1 MIVACTSVA
10 RPHISL
16 RVAMPHLN
24 PDRIAAM
31 AQPQNYANHTRRP
44 PLLFLAGCYLSTA
57 TTVGIGYQLV
67 VDFSAGTLA
76 LFVVAACTAIGLLF
90 ARRFSTGVQD
100 RVIRLE
106 EHLRLERIL
115 PDELK
120 GEIGQLTTDQLIGLR
135 FASDVELPG
144 LVRRVLAG
152 ELTNRRSIKQAIE
165 DWRADH
171 ERI

>member
-1 MIVACTSVA
+1 MT
-10 RPHISL
+10 
-16 RVAMPHLN
+16 
-24 PDRIAAM
+24 
-31 AQPQNYANHTRRP
+31 QPQNYTNHSKRP

-57 TTVGIGYQLV
+57 ATIVVGYRLV
-67 VDFSAGTLA
+67 VDFSAATLV
-76 LFVVAACTAIGLLF
+76 LFVVAACTAIALLY

-106 EHLRLERIL
+106 ERLRLERIL

-135 FASDVELPG
+135 FASDAELAG

-152 ELTNRRSIKQAIE
+152 ELTDPRSIKQAVE
-165 DWRADH
+165 NWRADH
-171 ERI
+171 QRV